1 MELRELGKGGQKVSA
16 IGFGAWP
23 IGGGMGRV
31 GEKTAVDTVRAAIDH
46 GITLIDTAQYYKV
59 SEALIGKA
67 LKGGYRQQCFLATK
81 VSFDFSRKG
90 IYRAMENS
98 LKALQVDYVDLY
110 QIHSWDPEYHIA
122 ESMETLADLKQ
133 EGKTRFIGVSN
144 FSKIQ
149 MQQAWETAPFQSNQP
164 VYNMI
169 DRDIEAED
177 IPFCAEKGIGILAHS
192 TLAKGL
198 LTAKYKPDHRFPA
211 DDERSGFPRFQ
222 GEIFTRYLKLAERLD
237 EVAGDKGISLLQL
250 AIAWALRLPAI
261 SSVLVG
267 AKNPAQIADYL
278 EATTVVL
285 KEEDLCRIDRI
296 LEDRPHI

>member
-1 MELRELGKGGQKVSA
+1 MQVRKFGKNGPQVTA

-31 GEKTAVDTVRAAIDH
+31 EEKAAIDTVRAAIDQ
-46 GITLIDTAQYYKV
+46 GITLIDTAQYYMT

-67 LKGGYRQQCFLATK
+67 LKGGYRQRCFLATK
-81 VSFDFSRKG
+81 VSFDYSRKG
-90 IYRAMENS
+90 ILEAMENS

-110 QIHSWDPEYHIA
+110 QIHSWNHEYPIE
-122 ESMETLADLKQ
+122 ESMETLADLQRK
-133 EGKTRFIGVSN
+133 GKTRFIGVSN
-144 FSKIQ
+144 FNKNQ
-149 MQQAWETAPFQSNQP
+149 MQQALKTAPFQSNQP

-177 IPFCAEKGIGILAHS
+177 LPFCAEKGIGILAHS

-198 LTAKYKPDHRFPA
+198 LTGKYKPGYRFPP

-222 GEIFTRYLKLAERLD
+222 GEAFIGYIRLAEQLS
-237 EVAGDKGISLLQL
+237 EVARDKGISLLQL
-250 AIAWALRLPAI
+250 AIAWALRLPTI

-267 AKNPAQIADYL
+267 AKTPTQIADYL
-278 EATTVVL
+278 GAIAVRFS
-285 KEEDLCRIDRI
+285 EEELRRIDDI
-296 LEDRPHI
+296 LEDRPRI